1 MFSFRKKTSVSD
13 SLLIK
18 IVQRLFRK
26 KGIGISISLI
36 CKIIIYYKY
45 NLFIYYFYIRVYRFI
60 WLEYTILVTLL
71 VPLEI
76 YMTKALSMY
85 DSKVKECYL
94 NPWAHVLSICL
105 TVLFS
110 PYQSNEHYDYQGII
124 LTCLKWC
131 ILCLM
136 KCILIQVIWLCW
148 KVDFNIGLYICSCIN
163 VIFSHVPI
171 LSSNIPGQAQEEE

>member
-1 MFSFRKKTSVSD
+1 
-13 SLLIK
+13 
-18 IVQRLFRK
+18 
-26 KGIGISISLI
+26 
-36 CKIIIYYKY
+36 
-45 NLFIYYFYIRVYRFI
+45 
-60 WLEYTILVTLL
+60 
-71 VPLEI
+71 
-76 YMTKALSMY
+76 MTKALSMY

-163 VIFSHVPI
+163 VTFSHVPI
-171 LSSNIPGQAQEEE
+171 LSSNIHGQAQEEEQLDVKEIANINTLYGWNKSLNPDYLDEKQVLG